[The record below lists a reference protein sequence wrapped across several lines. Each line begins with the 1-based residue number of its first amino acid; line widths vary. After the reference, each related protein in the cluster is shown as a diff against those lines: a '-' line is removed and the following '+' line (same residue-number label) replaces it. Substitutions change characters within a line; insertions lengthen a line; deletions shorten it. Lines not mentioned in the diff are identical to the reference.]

1 MTLYNESIA
10 GMRIFRGFGEIPQL
24 KYGVATIGSFDGVH
38 SGHMELLRRV
48 NEIAA
53 QHGGESMVVTF
64 EPHPRYVLGSGER
77 LRLLSTLDEKIVLLG
92 RAGIDAVVV
101 VPFTV
106 EFSHTSPREFIERDI
121 VGSGI
126 RSLVVGYNHRFGY
139 NKEGDYNYLEARSV
153 GLDVH
158 MVEQQQID
166 SSKVSSTIIR
176 QTVAKGM
183 MEKARQL
190 SGHPYLILCDV
201 SADGL
206 VSGVG
211 EHKLLPAD
219 GRYDAVVNGKPAEVE
234 ISDGVLRICDT
245 GFSGRVE
252 IEL

>member
-1 MTLYNESIA
+1 MK
-10 GMRIFRGFGEIPQL
+10 GMKIYKGFGEIPQT
-24 KYGVATIGSFDGVH
+24 GHAVATIGSFDGVH

-48 NEIAA
+48 TEIAS
-53 QHGGESMVVTF
+53 QVQGVSMVVTF
-64 EPHPRYVLGSGER
+64 EPHPRYVLGSGCK
-77 LRLLSTLDEKIVLLG
+77 LRLLSTLDEKLILLE

-139 NKEGDYNYLEARSV
+139 NKEGDYNYLEARDM

-158 MVEQQQID
+158 MVEQQQIEC
-166 SSKVSSTIIR
+166 SKVSSTIIR
-176 QTVAKGM
+176 QAVAAGM
-183 MEKARQL
+183 MEKARRL
-190 SGHPYLILCDV
+190 SGHRYLILCEA
-201 SADGL
+201 SADGT
-206 VSGVG
+206 VTGIG
-211 EHKLLPAD
+211 EHKLLPLD
-219 GRYDAVVNGKPAEVE
+219 GEYDAAVNGAAAKVAVKE
-234 ISDGVLRICDT
+234 GTLRICGG

>member
-1 MTLYNESIA
+1 MALYYESIA

-53 QHGGESMVVTF
+53 QHGGAVVTF

-92 RAGIDAVVV
+92 RAGIDAVVI

-176 QTVAKGM
+176 QAVAKGM

-190 SGHPYLILCDV
+190 SGHPYLILCDA
-201 SADGL
+201 SADGS

-219 GRYDAVVNGKPAEVE
+219 GRYDAVVNGKPSEVE

>member
-1 MTLYNESIA
+1 
-10 GMRIFRGFGEIPQL
+10 MRIFRGFGEIPQL

-77 LRLLSTLDEKIVLLG
+77 LRLLSTLD
-92 RAGIDAVVV
+92 
-101 VPFTV
+101 
-106 EFSHTSPREFIERDI
+106 
-121 VGSGI
+121 
-126 RSLVVGYNHRFGY
+126 
-139 NKEGDYNYLEARSV
+139 YLEARSV

-176 QTVAKGM
+176 QAVAKGM

-190 SGHPYLILCDV
+190 SGHPYLILCDA
-201 SADGL
+201 SADGS

>member
-1 MTLYNESIA
+1 M
-10 GMRIFRGFGEIPQL
+10 
-24 KYGVATIGSFDGVH
+24 
-38 SGHMELLRRV
+38 
-48 NEIAA
+48 
-53 QHGGESMVVTF
+53 
-64 EPHPRYVLGSGER
+64 
-77 LRLLSTLDEKIVLLG
+77 
-92 RAGIDAVVV
+92 
-101 VPFTV
+101 
-106 EFSHTSPREFIERDI
+106 
-121 VGSGI
+121 
-126 RSLVVGYNHRFGY
+126 
-139 NKEGDYNYLEARSV
+139 

-201 SADGL
+201 SADGS